1 MALCRT
7 VFHLSFKYLQ
17 LAADTSG
24 IDLLA
29 DSELVAYNLVNDEQK
44 QAERI
49 VKAISEKLGKGAAN
63 DPREMSLAD
72 RLAALGSKEVETE
85 KELVGMSEAGTII
98 LPASPP
104 EQAPLKVIRIPFV
117 QPSPSFISFTKRDLD
132 RCGIFLD
139 LRAVD

>member
-63 DPREMSLAD
+63 DPKEMSLAD
-72 RLAALGSKEVETE
+72 RLAALGAKEVETE

-98 LPASPP
+98 LPPSPP

-117 QPSPSFISFTKRDLD
+117 QPSFFYLLSKWGDLD
-132 RCGIFLD
+132 RCGIF
-139 LRAVD
+139 

>member
-63 DPREMSLAD
+63 DPKEMSLAD
-72 RLAALGSKEVETE
+72 RLAALGAKEVETE

-98 LPASPP
+98 LPPSPP
-104 EQAPLKVIRIPFV
+104 EQAPLKVIRIPLV
-117 QPSPSFISFTKRDLD
+117 QPSFFYLLSKMRRFRQV
-132 RCGIFLD
+132 RNFLD